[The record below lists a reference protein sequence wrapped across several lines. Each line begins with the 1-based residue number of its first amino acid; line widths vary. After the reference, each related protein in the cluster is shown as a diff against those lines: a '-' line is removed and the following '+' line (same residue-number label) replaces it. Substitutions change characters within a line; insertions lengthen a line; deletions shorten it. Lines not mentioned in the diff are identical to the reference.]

1 MNRKIARQGLET
13 RLRTIRKL
21 APSLAPPRGGW
32 IKAVRTALGM
42 SGRQFATRLGV
53 SPPTANGIER
63 SESESTVT
71 LATLHRA
78 AAALDC
84 TLVYALIPNSDLETT
99 VQLRARIVARE
110 RLRRVSNTMALESQE
125 VPGAVSEREVTQ
137 LAEEILA
144 RQPLALWAHS

>member
-1 MNRKIARQGLET
+1 M
-13 RLRTIRKL
+13 RKL
-21 APSLAPPRGGW
+21 APTLAPPKGGW
-32 IKAVRTALGM
+32 IRAVRTALGM
-42 SGRQFATRLGV
+42 SGRQFAARLGV

-63 SESESTVT
+63 GESESTVT

-84 TLVYALIPNSDLETT
+84 TLVYALIPNSDLEVM
-99 VQLRARIVARE
+99 VQQRARSLARE
-110 RLRRVSNTMALESQE
+110 RLSRVSNTMALENQE